1 MKKDSFKNA
10 VKRVENVVKIGKTK
24 GKGAFLSTAFWANVT
39 LALLNVG
46 CLAAYEPACRMITP
60 VRQITGV

>member
-1 MKKDSFKNA
+1 MQKGTFKN
-10 VKRVENVVKIGKTK
+10 VRKRVENARQIGKKK
-24 GKGAFLSTAFWANVT
+24 GKGTFLSTACWANGT

-46 CLAAYEPACRMITP
+46 CLAAYEHACEMITP